1 MSNNETVPI
10 EVSFSG
16 LNDVVFS
23 HIIHNR
29 RELFENFFYEHRLIR
44 FERIDWSY
52 DVHRKTLV
60 MRLFEEIPGELT
72 MVEQPAVNQ

>member
-1 MSNNETVPI
+1 MSNNENAPI

-16 LNDVVFS
+16 LSDAVFS

-52 DVHRKTLV
+52 DVYRKTLF
-60 MRLFEEIPGELT
+60 MRLFEEISGELT
-72 MVEQPAVNQ
+72 SETIVE

>member
-1 MSNNETVPI
+1 MSNNENVPI
-10 EVSFSG
+10 EVFFSG
-16 LNDVVFS
+16 LNDVVFN

-29 RELFENFFYEHRLIR
+29 RELFENFFYELRLIR

-60 MRLFEEIPGELT
+60 MKLFEEIPGELT
-72 MVEQPAVNQ
+72 SETIVE

>member
-1 MSNNETVPI
+1 MPNNENVPI

-23 HIIHNR
+23 HIIQNR
-29 RELFENFFYEHRLIR
+29 KELFETFFYEHRLTR

-52 DVHRKTLV
+52 DVHAKTLV
-60 MRLFEEIPGELT
+60 MKLFEEIPGELT
-72 MVEQPAVNQ
+72 SETILE